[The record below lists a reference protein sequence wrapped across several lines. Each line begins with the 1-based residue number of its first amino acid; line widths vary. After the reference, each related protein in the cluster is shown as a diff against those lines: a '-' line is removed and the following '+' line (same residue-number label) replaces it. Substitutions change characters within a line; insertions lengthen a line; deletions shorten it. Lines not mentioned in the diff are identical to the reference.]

1 MSTTTTQS
9 HQNVTVSSDLSYD
22 AYMPRTTLNIDSD
35 ALLVAKDHA
44 AKRGQSLGDAVS
56 ELIRRGGQRDLVFE
70 HTGPFAVVKLPH
82 DTPAVTA
89 EHVKRALEDAV

>member
-9 HQNVTVSSDLSYD
+9 HHTVPLSSNSEYD
-22 AYMPRTTLNIDSD
+22 VHMPRTTLNIDSD
-35 ALLVAKDHA
+35 ALLVARDHA

-82 DTPAVTA
+82 DTPEVTA